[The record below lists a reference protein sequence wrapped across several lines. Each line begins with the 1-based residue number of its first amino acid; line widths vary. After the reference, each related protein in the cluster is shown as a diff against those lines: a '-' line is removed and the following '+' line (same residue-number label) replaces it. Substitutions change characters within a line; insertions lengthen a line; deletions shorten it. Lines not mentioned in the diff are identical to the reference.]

1 MAIADRRHAPRAA
14 GRPLAMPAVL
24 TIALMAIA
32 VAAVLP
38 LFQNSQATIT
48 SDNVRQLERARNNWQ
63 ARTYELEAEIATL
76 GSLDHIEKEARER
89 LGMVPPT
96 ETIYLTVDEP
106 SPPEQFVPLRFLPPK
121 QKQAEKAQSW
131 WESLLDQLPL
141 P

>member
-1 MAIADRRHAPRAA
+1 
-14 GRPLAMPAVL
+14 MPAVL
-24 TIALMAIA
+24 TIALVAIA

-38 LFQNSQATIT
+38 LLQSSQATTI
-48 SDNVRQLERARNNWQ
+48 SDNVRQLERARNDWQ
-63 ARTYELEAEIATL
+63 ARTHELEAEIATL

-96 ETIYLTVDEP
+96 DTIYLIVDVP

-121 QKQAEKAQSW
+121 QKKAEKAQSW